1 MRNETRK
8 VNEINVN
15 TMTTEEKIAKT
26 KAELNLGYDKN
37 EIANIL
43 MLVVFAPLLT
53 ILVTTISVI
62 V

>member
-1 MRNETRK
+1 MRNEARK